1 MSEDYQSLSQ
11 TGMKHFQKKDYSLS
25 ADFFSRAADLAHAE
39 HQDVDEAE
47 QRNNL
52 SVAMLFAGNA
62 QQAYE
67 AALGTDQVF
76 LAHKDIKR
84 QAMALGNTAQALE
97 ELKDFPRALEFYDQA
112 IDVLKGENQGEIR
125 SMLLKRKAMLQAKT
139 KDIYQGV
146 ATFDTSLDERPNRGI
161 KEKFLQK
168 AFDKLFMRKKA

>member
-11 TGMKHFQKKDYSLS
+11 TGMKHFQKKEYSLA
-25 ADFFSRAADLAHAE
+25 ADFFSHAADLAHAE
-39 HQDVDEAE
+39 QRDVDEAE

-52 SVAMLFAGNA
+52 SVTMLFAGNA

-76 LAHKDIKR
+76 LAHNDIKR

-112 IDVLKGENQGEIR
+112 IDLLKGENQGEIR
-125 SMLLKRKAMLQAKT
+125 SMLLRRKAMLQAKT

-146 ATFDTSLDERPNRGI
+146 ATFDTSLEERPNHGI

-168 AFDKLFMRKKA
+168 AFDKLFMRKKE

>member
-11 TGMKHFQKKDYSLS
+11 TGMKHYQKKEYSLA
-25 ADFFSRAADLAHAE
+25 ADYFSRAADLAHAE
-39 HQDVDEAE
+39 QQEFDEAE

-52 SVAMLFAGNA
+52 SVALLFAGNA

-67 AALGTDQVF
+67 AAFGTDQVF

-97 ELKDFPRALEFYDQA
+97 ELKEYPRALEFYDQA
-112 IDVLKGENQGEIR
+112 IELLKGENQGEIR
-125 SMLLKRKAMLQAKT
+125 SMLLRRKALLQAKT

-146 ATFDTSLDERPNRGI
+146 ATFDSSLDERPDHGV